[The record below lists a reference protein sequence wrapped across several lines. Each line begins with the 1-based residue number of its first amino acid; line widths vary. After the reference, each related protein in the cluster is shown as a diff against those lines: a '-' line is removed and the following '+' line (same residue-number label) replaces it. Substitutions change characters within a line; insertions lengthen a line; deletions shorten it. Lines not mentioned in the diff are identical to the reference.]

1 MPSARYAVAFLGW
14 RCKQT
19 PLLLQGRHT
28 PHLVWRLVLWP
39 RSGQSA
45 WYRSWY
51 RSWYRDEASLF
62 VVFPGRSFDLTNPNS
77 RLLDFWS
84 MAGLVRAGRR
94 PGIYGVLVGGW
105 ARQSRPSTRRLPHC
119 SCPFSLQRLHFVY
132 SSVHLRQETF
142 VGERALSILKQFER
156 EANTF

>member
-1 MPSARYAVAFLGW
+1 MCNGCNVLFTLAVLIPGFGWVEGLCISERDGNGGTQPRQGMPLED
-14 RCKQT
+14 
-19 PLLLQGRHT
+19 
-28 PHLVWRLVLWP
+28 P

-105 ARQSRPSTRRLPHC
+105 ARQSRPSTRRLA
-119 SCPFSLQRLHFVY
+119 SDGEGT
-132 SSVHLRQETF
+132 SSM
-142 VGERALSILKQFER
+142 
-156 EANTF
+156 